1 MGPSFFF
8 FPSISSFL
16 PHCLP
21 LLTSS
26 NYLFYPSLTLPSSVF
41 YFIFPS
47 FCLEFLLTYCS
58 PLSPHLTTFL
68 FPYPFFSYNLS
79 LKTNFYPPVALT
91 PATTQHPSDFF
102 GSLLLHCWQPLG
114 NLIRP
119 VEREEQGLK
128 MSATPPKHTHL
139 GEISP
144 AAYKHPDTLST
155 LHLHLRKTYSICA
168 TTTKGV
174 FQPLLPPPDSSP
186 TCKHSACA

>member
-8 FPSISSFL
+8 FSI
-16 PHCLP
+16 
-21 LLTSS
+21 
-26 NYLFYPSLTLPSSVF
+26 YLFFPSSLPSSSDF
-41 YFIFPS
+41 FQLSLLPFFNPPLL
-47 FCLEFLLTYCS
+47 CFLLYFS
-58 PLSPHLTTFL
+58 LLLFRVPPHLLLSALT
-68 FPYPFFSYNLS
+68 PSYSFFSYTLS

-91 PATTQHPSDFF
+91 PATTQHPSDLF

-114 NLIRP
+114 NLMRP

-155 LHLHLRKTYSICA
+155 LHLHLRKTHSICA
-168 TTTKGV
+168 TITKGV